1 MMQAQSMSLKVQE
14 KLVTRLFLSTK
25 LRQDLRI
32 LSYNAHDLSTVIQE
46 FAQENPFVEL
56 KNPRKELQN
65 LDWIQD
71 NETEN
76 LIDHL
81 LRQVRVSDWSSKE
94 KRAVKF
100 LIYQLGED
108 GYLRTTLEALKSTVS
123 FSLQELNDGKNKLQT
138 LDPVGIGAKD
148 LNECLLL
155 QARDKKDFNNIAISL
170 LEKHELEVLADP
182 SKWATLPYEHEKII
196 TALKAIQ
203 TLNPTPA
210 SEYELGEPTQYLIPD
225 LKFYFEDNRL
235 MISSARSG
243 LPEMI
248 FDDENFIELQ
258 KDSEIKDKHYF
269 IKQKKNFINL
279 RYAIQQREETLLKLG
294 KFLGRRQEK
303 YLSSLNEQDLVSIK
317 LEDAANE
324 LNLAISTISRAIKD
338 KYVECQG
345 KVFSLKLLFPRKSIS
360 NLTQNQLE
368 EMLKDFIKLE
378 DPNRP
383 LSDEQL
389 VNKFKE
395 KEISISRRTISK
407 YRKKLGIKNS
417 YQRNQ
422 K

>member
-25 LRQDLRI
+25 LKQDLRI

-56 KNPRKELQN
+56 KSSSKELQN
-65 LDWIQD
+65 LDWIED

-81 LRQVRVSDWSSKE
+81 LSQVRISDWSSKS
-94 KRAVKF
+94 KRVVTF
-100 LIYQLGED
+100 LIYQLDND
-108 GYLRTTLEALKSTVS
+108 GYLRKSLENLKSKVI
-123 FSLQELNDGKNKLQT
+123 FSLQELNAGRDRLQK
-138 LDPVGIGAKD
+138 LDPIGIGAKD

-155 QARDKKDFNNIAISL
+155 QARDKKDFNSIAISL

-203 TLNPTPA
+203 TLNPAPA

-225 LKFYFEDNRL
+225 LKFYFEDRRL
-235 MISSARSG
+235 LISSARSN

-248 FDDENFIELQ
+248 FDDEKFVELQ
-258 KDSEIKDKHYF
+258 KDSEIKDKDYF
-269 IKQKKNFINL
+269 IKQKKDFTDL
-279 RYAIQQREETLLKLG
+279 HYAIQQREETLLNLG

-317 LEDAANE
+317 LEDAATE

-338 KYVECQG
+338 KYV
-345 KVFSLKLLFPRKSIS
+345 
-360 NLTQNQLE
+360 
-368 EMLKDFIKLE
+368 
-378 DPNRP
+378 
-383 LSDEQL
+383 
-389 VNKFKE
+389 
-395 KEISISRRTISK
+395 
-407 YRKKLGIKNS
+407 
-417 YQRNQ
+417 
-422 K
+422 

>member
-25 LRQDLRI
+25 LRQDLKI
-32 LSYNAHDLSTVIQE
+32 LSYNAYDLSKVIQE

-56 KNPRKELQN
+56 KSSSKEMQN
-65 LDWIQD
+65 LDWIED
-71 NETEN
+71 NGTEN

-81 LRQVRVSDWSSKE
+81 LSQVRISDWSSKE

-108 GYLRTTLEALKSTVS
+108 GYLRTSLEALKNRAS
-123 FSLQELNDGKNKLQT
+123 FSLQELKAGRDKLQR
-138 LDPVGIGAKD
+138 LDPIGIGAKD

-155 QARDKKDFNNIAISL
+155 QARNKKDFNELALTI
-170 LEKHELEVLADP
+170 LEKEKLEVLADP
-182 SKWATLPYEHEKII
+182 SKWPEFPVKREKII
-196 TALKAIQ
+196 DALKAIQ
-203 TLNPTPA
+203 SLNPAPA

-225 LKFYFEDNRL
+225 LKFYFEDGRL
-235 MISSARSG
+235 MISSFRSN
-243 LPEMI
+243 LPEI
-248 FDDENFIELQ
+248 VFDDEKFVELE
-258 KDSEIKDKHYF
+258 KDSEAVDEKYF
-269 IKQKKNFINL
+269 IKQKKNFIDL

-303 YLSSLNEQDLVSIK
+303 YLSSFKEQDLVSIK
-317 LEDAANE
+317 LEDAANK

-368 EMLKDFIKLE
+368 KMLKDFIKLE
-378 DPNRP
+378 DPKNS

-389 VNKFKE
+389 VNRFKE
-395 KEISISRRTISK
+395 KGISISRRTISK

>member
-25 LRQDLRI
+25 LRQDLKI
-32 LSYNAHDLSTVIQE
+32 LSYNAYDLSKVIQE

-81 LRQVRVSDWSSKE
+81 LSQVRVSVWSSKE
-94 KRAVKF
+94 KRAVTF

-108 GYLRTTLEALKSTVS
+108 GYLRTSLEALKNRAS
-123 FSLQELNDGKNKLQT
+123 FSLQELKAGRDKLQK
-138 LDPVGIGAKD
+138 LDPIGIGAKD

-155 QARDKKDFNNIAISL
+155 QARNKKDFNELALTI
-170 LEKHELEVLADP
+170 LEKEKLEVLADP
-182 SKWATLPYEHEKII
+182 SKWPEFPFKREKII
-196 TALKAIQ
+196 DALKAIQ
-203 TLNPTPA
+203 SLNPAPA

-225 LKFYFEDNRL
+225 LKFYFEDGRL
-235 MISSARSG
+235 MISSFRSN
-243 LPEMI
+243 LPEI
-248 FDDENFIELQ
+248 VFDDEKFIELE
-258 KDSEIKDKHYF
+258 KDSEAVDEKYF
-269 IKQKKNFINL
+269 IKRKKNFIDL
-279 RYAIQQREETLLKLG
+279 HYAIQQREETLLKLG

-303 YLSSLNEQDLVSIK
+303 YLSSLKEQDLVSIK

-368 EMLKDFIKLE
+368 KMLKDFIKLE
-378 DPNRP
+378 DPKNS

-389 VNKFKE
+389 VNRFKE
-395 KEISISRRTISK
+395 KGISISRRTISK

>member
-25 LRQDLRI
+25 LRQDLKI
-32 LSYNAHDLSTVIQE
+32 LSYNAYDLSKVIQE

-81 LRQVRVSDWSSKE
+81 LSQVRVSDWSSKE
-94 KRAVKF
+94 KRAVTF

-108 GYLRTTLEALKSTVS
+108 GYLRTSLEALKNRAS
-123 FSLQELNDGKNKLQT
+123 FSLQELKAGRDKLQK
-138 LDPVGIGAKD
+138 LDPIGIGAKD

-155 QARDKKDFNNIAISL
+155 QARDKKDFNELALTI
-170 LEKHELEVLADP
+170 LEKEKLEVLADP
-182 SKWATLPYEHEKII
+182 SKWPEFPFKREKII
-196 TALKAIQ
+196 DALKAIQ
-203 TLNPTPA
+203 SLNPAPA

-225 LKFYFEDNRL
+225 LKFYFEDGRL
-235 MISSARSG
+235 MISSFRSN
-243 LPEMI
+243 LPEI
-248 FDDENFIELQ
+248 VFDDEKFIELE
-258 KDSEIKDKHYF
+258 KDSEAVDEKYF
-269 IKQKKNFINL
+269 IKRKKNFIDL
-279 RYAIQQREETLLKLG
+279 HYAIQQREETLLKLG

-303 YLSSLNEQDLVSIK
+303 YLSSLKEQDLVSIK
-317 LEDAANE
+317 LEDAANK

-368 EMLKDFIKLE
+368 KMLKDFIKLE
-378 DPNRP
+378 DPKNS

-389 VNKFKE
+389 VNRFKE
-395 KEISISRRTISK
+395 KGISISRRTISK

>member
-25 LRQDLRI
+25 LRQDLKI
-32 LSYNAHDLSTVIQE
+32 LSYNAYDLSKVIQE

-81 LRQVRVSDWSSKE
+81 LSQVRVSDWSSKE
-94 KRAVKF
+94 KRAVTF

-108 GYLRTTLEALKSTVS
+108 GYLRTSLEALKNRAS
-123 FSLQELNDGKNKLQT
+123 FSLQELKAGRDKLQK
-138 LDPVGIGAKD
+138 LDPIGIGAKD

-155 QARDKKDFNNIAISL
+155 QARDKKDFNELALTI
-170 LEKHELEVLADP
+170 LEKEKLEVLADP
-182 SKWATLPYEHEKII
+182 SKWPEFPFKREKII
-196 TALKAIQ
+196 DALKAIQ
-203 TLNPTPA
+203 SLNPAPA
-210 SEYELGEPTQYLIPD
+210 SEYELGESTQYLIPD
-225 LKFYFEDNRL
+225 LKFYFEDGRL
-235 MISSARSG
+235 MISSFRSN
-243 LPEMI
+243 LPEI
-248 FDDENFIELQ
+248 VFDDEKFIELE
-258 KDSEIKDKHYF
+258 KDSEAVDEKYF
-269 IKQKKNFINL
+269 IKRKKNFIDL
-279 RYAIQQREETLLKLG
+279 HYAIQQREETLLKLG

-303 YLSSLNEQDLVSIK
+303 YLSSLKEQDLVSIK

-368 EMLKDFIKLE
+368 KMLKDFIKLE
-378 DPNRP
+378 DPKNS

-389 VNKFKE
+389 VNRFKE
-395 KEISISRRTISK
+395 KGISISRRTISK

>member
-25 LRQDLRI
+25 LRQDLKI
-32 LSYNAHDLSTVIQE
+32 LSYNAYDLSKVIQE

-81 LRQVRVSDWSSKE
+81 LSQVRVSDWSSKE
-94 KRAVKF
+94 KRAVTF

-108 GYLRTTLEALKSTVS
+108 GYLRTSLEALKNRAS
-123 FSLQELNDGKNKLQT
+123 FSLQELKAGRDKLQK
-138 LDPVGIGAKD
+138 LDPIGIGAKD

-155 QARDKKDFNNIAISL
+155 QARDKKDFNELALTI
-170 LEKHELEVLADP
+170 LEKEKLEVLADP
-182 SKWATLPYEHEKII
+182 SKWPEFPFKREKII
-196 TALKAIQ
+196 DALKAIQ
-203 TLNPTPA
+203 SLNPAPA

-225 LKFYFEDNRL
+225 LKFYFEDGRL
-235 MISSARSG
+235 MISSFRSN
-243 LPEMI
+243 LPEI
-248 FDDENFIELQ
+248 VFDDEKFIELE
-258 KDSEIKDKHYF
+258 KDSEAVDEKYF
-269 IKQKKNFINL
+269 IKRKKNFIDL
-279 RYAIQQREETLLKLG
+279 HYAIQQREETLLKLG

-303 YLSSLNEQDLVSIK
+303 YLSSLKEQDLVSIK

-324 LNLAISTISRAIKD
+324 LNLAISTISRTIKD

-368 EMLKDFIKLE
+368 KMLKDFIKLE
-378 DPNRP
+378 DPKNS

-389 VNKFKE
+389 VNRFKE
-395 KEISISRRTISK
+395 KGISISRRTISK

>member
-25 LRQDLRI
+25 LRQDLKI
-32 LSYNAHDLSTVIQE
+32 LSYNAYDLSKVIQE

-81 LRQVRVSDWSSKE
+81 LSQVRVSDWSSKE
-94 KRAVKF
+94 KRAVTF

-108 GYLRTTLEALKSTVS
+108 GYLRTSLEALKNRAS
-123 FSLQELNDGKNKLQT
+123 FSLQELKAGRDKLQK
-138 LDPVGIGAKD
+138 LDPIGIGAKD

-155 QARDKKDFNNIAISL
+155 QARDKKDFNELALTI
-170 LEKHELEVLADP
+170 LEKEKLEVLADP
-182 SKWATLPYEHEKII
+182 SKWPEFPFKREKII
-196 TALKAIQ
+196 DALKAIQ
-203 TLNPTPA
+203 SLNPAPA

-225 LKFYFEDNRL
+225 LKFYFEDGRL
-235 MISSARSG
+235 MISSFRSN
-243 LPEMI
+243 LPEI
-248 FDDENFIELQ
+248 VFDDEKFIELE
-258 KDSEIKDKHYF
+258 KDSEAVDEKYF
-269 IKQKKNFINL
+269 IKRKKNFIDL
-279 RYAIQQREETLLKLG
+279 HYAIQQREETLLKLG

-303 YLSSLNEQDLVSIK
+303 YLSSLKEQDLVSIK

-368 EMLKDFIKLE
+368 KMLKDFIKLE
-378 DPNRP
+378 DPKNS

-389 VNKFKE
+389 VNRFKE
-395 KEISISRRTISK
+395 KGISISRRTISK

>member
-25 LRQDLRI
+25 LKQDLKI
-32 LSYNAHDLSTVIQE
+32 LSYNAYDLSKVIQE

-56 KNPRKELQN
+56 KSSSKELQN
-65 LDWIQD
+65 LDWIED
-71 NETEN
+71 NGNEN

-81 LRQVRVSDWSSKE
+81 LSQVRVSVWSSKD
-94 KRAVKF
+94 KRVVKF

-108 GYLRTTLEALKSTVS
+108 GYLRTSLESLKNKAS
-123 FSLQELNDGKNKLQT
+123 FSLQELKTGRDKLQK
-138 LDPVGIGAKD
+138 LDPIGIGAKD

-155 QARDKKDFNNIAISL
+155 QARDKQDFNNIAISL

-225 LKFYFEDNRL
+225 LKFYFEDGRL
-235 MISSARSG
+235 MISSARSN

-248 FDDENFIELQ
+248 FDDEKFVDLQ
-258 KDSEIKDKHYF
+258 KDSEIKDKDYF
-269 IKQKKNFINL
+269 IKQKKNFTDL
-279 RYAIQQREETLLKLG
+279 HYAIQQREETILNLG

-368 EMLKDFIKLE
+368 RMLKDFIELE
-378 DPNRP
+378 DPQKA
-383 LSDEQL
+383 LSDQQL

-395 KEISISRRTISK
+395 EEISISRRTISK

>member
-81 LRQVRVSDWSSKE
+81 LRQVRVSDRSSKE

-108 GYLRTTLEALKSTVS
+108 GYLRTSLEALKSTVS

>member
-25 LRQDLRI
+25 LKQDLKI
-32 LSYNAHDLSTVIQE
+32 LSYNAYDLSKVIQE

-81 LRQVRVSDWSSKE
+81 LSQVRVSVWSSKE
-94 KRAVKF
+94 KRAVTF

-108 GYLRTTLEALKSTVS
+108 GYLRTSLEALKNRAS
-123 FSLQELNDGKNKLQT
+123 FSLQELKAGRDKLQK
-138 LDPVGIGAKD
+138 LDPIGIGAKD

-155 QARDKKDFNNIAISL
+155 QARDKKDFNELALTI
-170 LEKHELEVLADP
+170 LEKEKLEVLADP
-182 SKWATLPYEHEKII
+182 SKWPEFPFKREKII
-196 TALKAIQ
+196 DALKAIQ
-203 TLNPTPA
+203 SLNPAPA

-225 LKFYFEDNRL
+225 LKFYFEDGRL
-235 MISSARSG
+235 MISSFRSN
-243 LPEMI
+243 LPEI
-248 FDDENFIELQ
+248 VFDDEKFVELE
-258 KDSEIKDKHYF
+258 KDSEAVDEKYF
-269 IKQKKNFINL
+269 IKRKKNFIDL
-279 RYAIQQREETLLKLG
+279 HYAIQQREETLLKLG

-303 YLSSLNEQDLVSIK
+303 YLSSLKEQDLVGIK
-317 LEDAANE
+317 PEDAANE

-368 EMLKDFIKLE
+368 KMLKDFIKLE
-378 DPNRP
+378 DPKNS

-389 VNKFKE
+389 VNRFKE
-395 KEISISRRTISK
+395 KGISISRRTISK

>member
-1 MMQAQSMSLKVQE
+1 MSLKVQE

-25 LRQDLRI
+25 LRQDLKI
-32 LSYNAHDLSTVIQE
+32 LSYNAYDLSKVIQE

-81 LRQVRVSDWSSKE
+81 LSQVRVSDWSSKE
-94 KRAVKF
+94 KRAVTF

-108 GYLRTTLEALKSTVS
+108 GYLRTSLEALKNRAS
-123 FSLQELNDGKNKLQT
+123 FSLQELKAGRDKLQK
-138 LDPVGIGAKD
+138 LDPIGIGAKD

-155 QARDKKDFNNIAISL
+155 QARDKKDFNELALTI
-170 LEKHELEVLADP
+170 LEKEKLEVLADP
-182 SKWATLPYEHEKII
+182 SKWPEFPFKREKII
-196 TALKAIQ
+196 DALKAIQ
-203 TLNPTPA
+203 SLNPAPA

-225 LKFYFEDNRL
+225 LKFYFEDGRL
-235 MISSARSG
+235 MISSFRSN
-243 LPEMI
+243 LPEI
-248 FDDENFIELQ
+248 VFDDEKFIELE
-258 KDSEIKDKHYF
+258 KDSEAVDEKYF
-269 IKQKKNFINL
+269 IKRKKNFIDL
-279 RYAIQQREETLLKLG
+279 HYAIQQREETLLKLG

-303 YLSSLNEQDLVSIK
+303 YLSSLKEQDLVSIK

-368 EMLKDFIKLE
+368 KMLKDFIKLE
-378 DPNRP
+378 DPKNS

-389 VNKFKE
+389 VNRFKE
-395 KEISISRRTISK
+395 KGISISRRTISK

>member
-25 LRQDLRI
+25 LRQDLKI
-32 LSYNAHDLSTVIQE
+32 LSYNAYDLSKVIQE

-81 LRQVRVSDWSSKE
+81 LSQVRVSDWSSKE
-94 KRAVKF
+94 KWAVTF

-108 GYLRTTLEALKSTVS
+108 GYLRTSLEALKNRAS
-123 FSLQELNDGKNKLQT
+123 FSLQELKAGRDKLQK
-138 LDPVGIGAKD
+138 LDPIGIGAKD

-155 QARDKKDFNNIAISL
+155 QARDKKDFNELALTI
-170 LEKHELEVLADP
+170 LEKEKLEVLADP
-182 SKWATLPYEHEKII
+182 SKWPEFPFKREKII
-196 TALKAIQ
+196 DALKAIQ
-203 TLNPTPA
+203 SLNPAPA

-225 LKFYFEDNRL
+225 LKFYFEDGRL
-235 MISSARSG
+235 MISSFRSN
-243 LPEMI
+243 LPEI
-248 FDDENFIELQ
+248 VFDDEKFIELE
-258 KDSEIKDKHYF
+258 KDSEAVDEKYF
-269 IKQKKNFINL
+269 IKRKKNFIDL
-279 RYAIQQREETLLKLG
+279 HYAIQQREETLLKLG

-303 YLSSLNEQDLVSIK
+303 YLSSLKEQDLVSIK

-368 EMLKDFIKLE
+368 KMLKDFIKLE
-378 DPNRP
+378 DPKNS

-389 VNKFKE
+389 VNRFKE
-395 KEISISRRTISK
+395 KGISISRRTISK